1 APGNE
6 ILTADSDAVIRVWNG
21 TTGAYITDLINL
33 QSGGSLNPQTM
44 SVVTRYPLD
53 IAVADNRIA
62 AVCDDDFVRVWT
74 GGGTLL
80 YTTGIGTEPGLY
92 PVSVAIGDVAAA
104 SGNEILTA
112 DSDAVIRVWNGTT
125 GAYITDLINLQSGG
139 WLNPQTMSVVT
150 RYPLDIAVGAEEN
163 KAPIAN
169 AGLDQAVGT
178 GVGATTCSA
187 NVTLSGSGSSD
198 PDGNALSYAWAWSG
212 GTASGVSPTVILPVG
227 STTVTLTVS
236 DGSLT
241 ATDTVVITITD
252 NTPPVISGLTASPD
266 CLWSPNH
273 KMVDVIVDSNVSDNC
288 GIATTSVTVTGV
300 TSDESTVTARGAGG
314 KGGGASLHVPD
325 AELDPIYSDIVSLRA
340 ERSGT
345 GDGRVYEITADVE
358 AADAAGNSTTTTG
371 LKVKVVVPHDEADGC
386 SAVDN
391 GQNYNATEV
400 N

>member
-1 APGNE
+1 
-6 ILTADSDAVIRVWNG
+6 
-21 TTGAYITDLINL
+21 
-33 QSGGSLNPQTM
+33 
-44 SVVTRYPLD
+44 
-53 IAVADNRIA
+53 
-62 AVCDDDFVRVWT
+62 
-74 GGGTLL
+74 
-80 YTTGIGTEPGLY
+80 
-92 PVSVAIGDVAAA
+92 
-104 SGNEILTA
+104 
-112 DSDAVIRVWNGTT
+112 
-125 GAYITDLINLQSGG
+125 
-139 WLNPQTMSVVT
+139 MSVVT